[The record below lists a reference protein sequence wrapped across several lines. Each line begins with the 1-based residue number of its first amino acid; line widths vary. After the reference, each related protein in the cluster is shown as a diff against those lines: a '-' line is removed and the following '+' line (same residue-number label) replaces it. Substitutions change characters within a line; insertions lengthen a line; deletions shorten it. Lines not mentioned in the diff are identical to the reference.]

1 MNNKE
6 VEDKH
11 NEMSKK
17 MAEEYGGLMKKEAE
31 FKCKAIGYLSIA
43 EPPYNV
49 GEVPEGF
56 VRKLKEIF
64 HTGVMMGSLGFHECE
79 FCLNQ
84 GVKKQHNGFLPRDAL
99 SSSEKRLR
107 DEKNK
112 IDYWFPEMIFH
123 YINVHQFK
131 PPEEFIKF
139 IMDFSDEIIARLNI

>member
-17 MAEEYGGLMKKEAE
+17 MAEEYGGLMIKEAE
-31 FKCKAIGYLSIA
+31 YKCKAIGYLSIA

-49 GEVPEGF
+49 GEVPRGF
-56 VRKLKEIF
+56 VTKLLSVY
-64 HTGVMMGSLGFHECE
+64 HHGLMLGSMGFHECE

-84 GVKKQHNGFLPRDAL
+84 GVKKAQNGFLPKDAL
-99 SSSEKRLR
+99 SSSKKKIR

-112 IDYWFPEMIFH
+112 IDYMFPEMIFH
-123 YINVHQFK
+123 YIRVHKFR
-131 PPEEFIKF
+131 PSDEFIEF
-139 IMDFSDEIIARLNI
+139 IMGL

>member
-17 MAEEYGGLMKKEAE
+17 MAKEYGGLMIKEAE

-49 GEVPEGF
+49 GGVPEGF
-56 VRKLKEIF
+56 VEKLYQLF
-64 HTGVMMGSLGFHECE
+64 HNGVVLASLGFHECE
-79 FCLNQ
+79 FCTNQ
-84 GVKKQHNGFLPRDAL
+84 FVKKLPRDAL
-99 SSSEKRLR
+99 SSSAKRLR

-112 IDYWFPEMIFH
+112 IDYMFPEMIFH
-123 YINVHQFK
+123 YIKVHQFK
-131 PPEEFIKF
+131 PPQVFIDF
-139 IMDFSDEIIARLNI
+139 IMNFEAKDD